1 MGAGGGWESLKA
13 DPLYSK
19 PRFIIPQKKKKKVRP
34 LSAFVWSSPFFFS
47 PIPVLCNHVFLLFQ
61 AWEARALTE
70 EDRGPQQVEIF
81 LPSFPFFRSARDI
94 SGGGGGGRRG

>member
-1 MGAGGGWESLKA
+1 MGESESR
-13 DPLYSK
+13 PIVFETGIYYSSK
-19 PRFIIPQKKKKKVRP
+19 EKEKTKTIIY
-34 LSAFVWSSPFFFS
+34 FVWSSPFFS

-81 LPSFPFFRSARDI
+81 LPFFPFFVLLGI
-94 SGGGGGGRRG
+94 

>member
-1 MGAGGGWESLKA
+1 MGESESR
-13 DPLYSK
+13 PIIFETGIYYSSK
-19 PRFIIPQKKKKKVRP
+19 SKTIIYFCV
-34 LSAFVWSSPFFFS
+34 VFS
-47 PIPVLCNHVFLLFQ
+47 LLFPPIPVLCNHVFLLFQ

>member
-1 MGAGGGWESLKA
+1 MGESESR
-13 DPLYSK
+13 PIIFET
-19 PRFIIPQKKKKKVRP
+19 PGFIIPQKKKKSETIIYFCV
-34 LSAFVWSSPFFFS
+34 VFS
-47 PIPVLCNHVFLLFQ
+47 LLPPPIPVLCNHVFLLFQ

-81 LPSFPFFRSARDI
+81 LPFFPFFRSARDI